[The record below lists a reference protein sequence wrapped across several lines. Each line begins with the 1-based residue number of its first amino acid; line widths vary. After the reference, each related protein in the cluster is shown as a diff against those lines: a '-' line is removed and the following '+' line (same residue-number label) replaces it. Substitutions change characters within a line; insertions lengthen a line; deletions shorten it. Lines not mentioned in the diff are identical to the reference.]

1 MTTAK
6 LENKVLAEL
15 VRMGNTNQEA
25 NQMIAEHFNNALY
38 LKTARKIALYITA

>member
-1 MTTAK
+1 MTTSI

-15 VRMGNTNQEA
+15 VGMGNSKQESKK
-25 NQMIAEHFNNALY
+25 MIKQHFNNAIY